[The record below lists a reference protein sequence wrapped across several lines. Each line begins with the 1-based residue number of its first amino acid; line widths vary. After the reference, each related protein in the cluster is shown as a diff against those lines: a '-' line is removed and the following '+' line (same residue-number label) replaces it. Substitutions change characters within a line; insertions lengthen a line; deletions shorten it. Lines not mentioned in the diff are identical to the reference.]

1 MNRQLPSVM
10 SWPDE
15 KLKHNYSI
23 RKMRMLRLLLA
34 AGLMIPVTLLSKEYN
49 VKSPDGRMT
58 LNVNVAN
65 AVSCSIGYDNTVVVS
80 DLIPEMYLEGMTLPG
95 SKPALLRAM
104 PSEVRDVL
112 VPVVP
117 HKNSRVEDNYNGLTI
132 RFRGSYSLDF
142 RVYDD
147 GVAYRFVTALKGDV
161 TVQNEKFA
169 FTLPS
174 GARALYP
181 LEEQYMSHNERF
193 FLPSSMDTIGRKHL
207 ASLPALF
214 MSGGI
219 NILLTEADI
228 RDYPGMWITG
238 DGSGGVTGQF
248 PAYPAAVK
256 VLNDRNVYVT
266 EREDYNARTAGTR
279 TWPWRVFIITPDDA
293 GLVESEMVY
302 RLGAPPAPGADFSW
316 IKPGKVAWD
325 WYNANNLFGVDF
337 RAGVN
342 NDTYKYY
349 IDFASENGIEYVIL
363 DEGWYNLGNVLDEAE
378 GIDVQE
384 LCDYAASK
392 NVGIILWVIWKTFH
406 DQIDE
411 TFAQYAKWGVKG
423 IKVDF
428 MQRDDQWMVNY
439 YHEVA
444 AKAAEHRMLVDF
456 HGCYKPDGIER
467 TWPNVITREGVKGL
481 ENNKWS
487 YDCSPEH
494 NVTLPFTRMVAG
506 PMDYTPGAM
515 INMQKRDFTP
525 VFYRP
530 ASQGTRVH
538 QMAMY
543 VVYESP
549 LQMLADS
556 PSNYRRNQECTTFIA
571 GVPVTWDET
580 RVLSAKTGD
589 YIIIARRKGD
599 TWYVGA
605 MTDWD
610 ARTLEAD
617 LSFLSP
623 GDYVMEIFSDGIN
636 ADKHGEDYRH
646 VTVRTGSQ
654 IKSEIKMAP
663 GGGWVAKIDRAVN

>member
-1 MNRQLPSVM
+1 M
-10 SWPDE
+10 SWQEE

-23 RKMRMLRLLLA
+23 RKMRMLRLILV

-58 LNVNVAN
+58 LIVNVAN

-80 DLIPEMYLEGMTLPG
+80 DLIPELHLEGMTLPG
-95 SKPALLRAM
+95 SKPALVRAM

-132 RFRGSYSLDF
+132 RFRGGYSIDF

-169 FTLPS
+169 FSLSS

-193 FLPSSMDTIGRKHL
+193 FIPSSMDTIGREHL

-214 MSGGI
+214 MSGGV

-238 DGSGGVTGQF
+238 DGNGGVTGKF

-256 VLNDRNVYVT
+256 ELNDRNVYVT
-266 EREDYNARTAGTR
+266 EREDYIARTAGTR

-316 IKPGKVAWD
+316 IKPGQVAWD

-337 RAGVN
+337 RAGLN

-444 AKAAEHRMLVDF
+444 AKAAEYRMLVDF
-456 HGCYKPDGIER
+456 HGCYKPDGMER

-543 VVYESP
+543 IVYESP

-556 PSNYRRNQECTTFIA
+556 PSNYRRNQECTTFIT

-599 TWYVGA
+599 TWYLGA

-636 ADKHGEDYRH
+636 ANKHGEDYRH
-646 VTVRTGSQ
+646 MNVRTGSQ
-654 IKSEIKMAP
+654 GRPEIKMAP

>member
-1 MNRQLPSVM
+1 
-10 SWPDE
+10 
-15 KLKHNYSI
+15 
-23 RKMRMLRLLLA
+23 MRIFRIFLA
-34 AGLMIPVTLLSKEYN
+34 AGLMIPVTLLSKEYSI
-49 VKSPDGRMT
+49 KSPDGRIT
-58 LNVNVAN
+58 LSATVAET
-65 AVSCSIGYDNTVVVS
+65 VSCTITCDNAVVVS
-80 DLIPEMYLEGMTLPG
+80 GLMPEMKMENMTLPG
-95 SKPALLRAM
+95 PEPALVRAIT
-104 PSEVRDVL
+104 SEVRDVL

-117 HKNSRVEDNYNGLTI
+117 RKNSSVKDNYNGLTL
-132 RFRGSYSLDF
+132 RFRGGCSIDF

-147 GVAYRFVTALKGDV
+147 GVAYRFNTSLKGEV
-161 TVQNEKFA
+161 TVTDEHFG

-181 LEEQYMSHNERF
+181 LEVSFMSHNERTF
-193 FLPSSMDTIGRKHL
+193 IPVLMDTLSGKHL

-214 MSGGI
+214 MSGGM

-228 RDYPGMWITG
+228 RDYPGLWITG
-238 DGSGGVTGQF
+238 DGNGGVTSMF

-256 VLNDRNVYVT
+256 ELNDRNVYVT
-266 EREDYNARTAGTR
+266 AREDFIARTSGTR
-279 TWPWRVFIITPDDA
+279 TWPWRAFIITRDDA

-302 RLGAPPAPGADFSW
+302 RLGAPPPPGSDFSW
-316 IKPGKVAWD
+316 VRPGKVAWD

-337 RAGVN
+337 RAGLN

-363 DEGWYNLGNVLDEAE
+363 DEGWYKLGNVLDEAD
-378 GIDVQE
+378 GFDVKE

-392 NVGIILWVIWKTFH
+392 NVGIILWVIWKTFL

-411 TFAQYAKWGVKG
+411 ALAQYSKWGVKG

-444 AKAAEHRMLVDF
+444 AKTAEHRMLVDF
-456 HGCYKPDGIER
+456 HGAFKPDGMER
-467 TWPNVITREGVKGL
+467 TWPNAITREGVKGL

-487 YDCSPEH
+487 TECNPEH
-494 NVTLPFTRMVAG
+494 DLTLPFTRMVAG

-515 INMQKRDFTP
+515 VNMQRRDFTP
-525 VFYRP
+525 VFNRP

-556 PSNYRRNQECTTFIA
+556 PSNYRRNQECTDFIA

-580 RVLSAKTGD
+580 KVVAAKTGD
-589 YIIIARRKGD
+589 YLIIARRNGD
-599 TWYVGA
+599 TWYLGA
-605 MTDWD
+605 MTDWN

-617 LSFLSP
+617 LSFLP
-623 GDYVMEIFSDGIN
+623 QGEYMMEIFSDGIN
-636 ADKHGEDYRH
+636 ADRHAEDYRH
-646 VTVRTGSQ
+646 VTVKTVSPGKMDIS
-654 IKSEIKMAP
+654 MAP
-663 GGGWVAKIDRAVN
+663 GGGWVARMVRTTGNLSNAL